1 MFLTPSGVK
10 ESSSLKNISK
20 LLAVLEMLAVTA
32 SISIVYHIYV
42 GKKLDLAGGEKNALL
57 VMLAA
62 LVVLYFYYL
71 SRYQKRNKYQSF
83 EWRHILNIAVSSL
96 IFCLLVMSVCFFFQL
111 SVERLFP
118 MVLGAIYFLI
128 ALGFYFA
135 KLFLFKVF
143 SDGRVKHTRC
153 LVYGAGEA
161 GSQLVSAL
169 QLSSEIVP
177 VGFIDDN
184 KLKQGKNF
192 CNIPV
197 HSFEDAEQI
206 VKLKGVHKII
216 IAMPSVPINKRDE
229 IVSNVS
235 DLPCKIEIMPP
246 DIDIYQK
253 EKILNSLLPVH
264 DVYPVDEDTTEHTTD
279 TRGTAYQGK
288 TVFVSGAGGSIG
300 TELCRQLLKFSP
312 EKLILYEQSE
322 LALYEVEQ
330 GLSQFISDS
339 SVTLVPVLGDV
350 CDAKRLKHVFNT
362 YGVEIVFHAAAYKHV
377 PLVEA
382 NEVAGIQNNVIGTH
396 TLASQAFDSAVET
409 FVLISS
415 DKAVRP
421 KSVMGAS
428 KRLAELIIQDFDSRS
443 RKTKFSMVR
452 FGNVLGSSGS
462 VVPLFKKQIAAGGP
476 VTLTHP
482 DVSRYF
488 MAISEAVHL
497 VIEAGNFAAG
507 GEVFVLNMGEPVK
520 ISELARNLIEK
531 SNLTVRDEANPDGD
545 IEFRYIGLRPG
556 EKLFEELLINPN
568 TITASHPKIFIAVE
582 KRLKRTELA
591 KVLRSLNKAIEDND
605 SLALRR
611 IVFKAVEK
619 NAEL

>member
-10 ESSSLKNISK
+10 ESSSLKNISL
-20 LLAVLEMLAVTA
+20 LLAVVEILAITT
-32 SISIVYHIYV
+32 SITLAYHFFV
-42 GKKLDLAGGEKNALL
+42 GKKLDLAGGEINAF
-57 VMLAA
+57 VVIFAA
-62 LVVLYFYYL
+62 VFILYLYFMF
-71 SRYQKRNKYQSF
+71 RHQQRTKYQSF
-83 EWRHILNIAVSSL
+83 QWRHVLNIGIISL
-96 IFCLLVMSVCFFFQL
+96 IFCLSVMSVCFFYQL
-111 SVERLFP
+111 SVDRFFP
-118 MVLGAIYFLI
+118 VILGGLYFSI
-128 ALGFYFA
+128 SIVFYFA
-135 KLFLFKVF
+135 KLMLLKAF
-143 SDGRVKHTRC
+143 SEGNVKHTRC

-161 GSQLVSAL
+161 GGQLVSAL
-169 QLSSEIVP
+169 RLSSETVP

-184 KLKQGKNF
+184 KLKHGDIF
-192 CNIPV
+192 CNIPI
-197 HSFEDAEQI
+197 HSFDDAEQI

-216 IAMPSVPINKRDE
+216 IAMPSVPINKRDV
-229 IVSNVS
+229 IIRNVSN
-235 DLPCKIEIMPP
+235 LPCKIEIMPP

-264 DVYPVDEDTTEHTTD
+264 DIYPVDEEAPEQTQDS
-279 TRGTAYQGK
+279 RGTAYQGK

-322 LALYEVEQ
+322 LALYEVERA
-330 GLSQFISDS
+330 LSQFISDS
-339 SVTLVPVLGDV
+339 SVTLVPVLGDI
-350 CDAKRLKHVFNT
+350 CDAKRLKHVFKT

-396 TLASQAFDSAVET
+396 VLASQAFDSAVET

-428 KRLAELIIQDFDSRS
+428 KRLAELIIQDFDNRS
-443 RKTKFSMVR
+443 KKTKFSMVR

-497 VIEAGNFAAG
+497 VIEAGNFAKG

-531 SNLTVRDEANPDGD
+531 SDLTVRDEANPDGD

-568 TITASHPKIFIAVE
+568 TIIADHPKIFIAVE
-582 KRLKRTELA
+582 KRLKRNELA
-591 KVLRSLNKAIEDND
+591 KALRSMTKAIDDND

-619 NAEL
+619 NAEI